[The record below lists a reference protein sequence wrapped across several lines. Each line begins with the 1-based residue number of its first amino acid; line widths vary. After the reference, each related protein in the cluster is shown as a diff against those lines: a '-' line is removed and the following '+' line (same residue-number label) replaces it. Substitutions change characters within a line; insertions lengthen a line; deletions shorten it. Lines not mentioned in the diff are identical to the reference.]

1 MLGYSNPDKG
11 STVATKSLTEEGRK
25 RLMSELEQ
33 LKTVDRP
40 GIIQRIHEAK
50 EFGEMSEGNES
61 DEVRNEQAFIEG
73 RILMLERLLKDA
85 VVISEHSSDT
95 VSIGAT
101 VHTKSD
107 DGEQEYTIV
116 GTDEIDLA
124 NGKISNESPLGQAL
138 VGRKVGEQV
147 TVTTP
152 GGAFSHEILRII

>member
-1 MLGYSNPDKG
+1 M
-11 STVATKSLTEEGRK
+11 ATKFLTEEGRK
-25 RLMSELEQ
+25 RLVSELEQ
-33 LKTVDRP
+33 LKTVERP

-101 VHTKSD
+101 VQTKSD
-107 DGEQEYTIV
+107 DGE
-116 GTDEIDLA
+116 
-124 NGKISNESPLGQAL
+124 
-138 VGRKVGEQV
+138 
-147 TVTTP
+147 
-152 GGAFSHEILRII
+152 HE